1 MNAYAAQPANVL
13 TIQQLSKKFGSRFAV
28 QNATWSAM
36 SGQIVCLLGH
46 SGCGKTT
53 MLRLIA
59 GLENP
64 SSGSIQL
71 EQHILWDAQQQIP
84 AESRNIGL
92 VFQDYALF
100 PHLSV
105 LDNVIF
111 GLKKFPKAQREAIA
125 KQALAHVSMLHHQ
138 DSYPYTLSGGEQQ
151 RVALARAL
159 APEPQVLLMD
169 EPFSNLDHRLR
180 DQIRQNTIQLLKQTA
195 TTTVIVTHDPEE
207 ALQIADQ
214 IILMHQ
220 GQVIQIGSPKQLYLQ
235 PKTLF
240 AARYFSSL
248 NEIPTHIQHQEIHTV
263 FGKIDLPE
271 HANPQDSIV
280 CCFRPHQLHVS
291 QTPSENAL
299 PASIV
304 SSSFMGHA
312 QQLRLKLRDHDLT
325 LLAQVNH
332 LQDIQPSEQVYVS
345 VDLNNCYFLAADEHS
360 TTTSSSTH
368 TAVQV

>member
-1 MNAYAAQPANVL
+1 MNAYAAQPANIL
-13 TIQQLSKKFGSRFAV
+13 TIQQLSKKFGARFAV
-28 QNATWSAM
+28 QQATWSAM
-36 SGQIVCLLGH
+36 SGQIICLLGH

-59 GLENP
+59 GLETP
-64 SSGSIQL
+64 SSGTIQL
-71 EQHILWDAQQQIP
+71 EQNTLWSEHAQIP
-84 AESRNIGL
+84 AEARHIGL

-195 TTTVIVTHDPEE
+195 TTTVIVTHDP
-207 ALQIADQ
+207 
-214 IILMHQ
+214 
-220 GQVIQIGSPKQLYLQ
+220 
-235 PKTLF
+235 
-240 AARYFSSL
+240 
-248 NEIPTHIQHQEIHTV
+248 
-263 FGKIDLPE
+263 
-271 HANPQDSIV
+271 
-280 CCFRPHQLHVS
+280 
-291 QTPSENAL
+291 
-299 PASIV
+299 
-304 SSSFMGHA
+304 
-312 QQLRLKLRDHDLT
+312 
-325 LLAQVNH
+325 
-332 LQDIQPSEQVYVS
+332 
-345 VDLNNCYFLAADEHS
+345 
-360 TTTSSSTH
+360 
-368 TAVQV
+368 